1 MNRLGLQ
8 GPALKIQPGRSPE
21 GIKCGGIE
29 SLSGRIKKPLRP
41 SVERVGETVIRL
53 RRAREDRPL
62 FAAGPSEQ
70 AHRQYWRAIGADG
83 HLVIR
88 LGMECAS
95 PGKALLREPIR

>member
-1 MNRLGLQ
+1 
-8 GPALKIQPGRSPE
+8 
-21 GIKCGGIE
+21 
-29 SLSGRIKKPLRP
+29 
-41 SVERVGETVIRL
+41 
-53 RRAREDRPL
+53 L